1 MFSNARRL
9 IVVHSTEIVFRIKH
23 AKTTDVAGYVAIT
36 NLIIQ
41 SHCLVLTVAFSMT
54 ITNLM
59 VSELLTRLP
68 IYLLVTVLYLKDIFS
83 FIEKL
88 IAIIKNRNSEKWT
101 NNTMTIFTFSC
112 FTTKWKE
119 PKNSQQAHEY
129 LELSNLLSSFTK

>member
-1 MFSNARRL
+1 MEIIGVSSTKNQDLLSFSNARRL

-88 IAIIKNRNSEKWT
+88 IAIIKNRNSEK
-101 NNTMTIFTFSC
+101 
-112 FTTKWKE
+112 
-119 PKNSQQAHEY
+119 
-129 LELSNLLSSFTK
+129 